1 MSTLPGPFAIPND
14 STTPY
19 KVTFDRLMR
28 ALADLQFQADVL
40 AEKPGRRCSLR
51 RHPLLAEHGFCRA
64 FLVNPRGV
72 GHGF

>member
-40 AEKPGRRCSLR
+40 AENRAAGAVFDGIP
-51 RHPLLAEHGFCRA
+51 LAEHGFCRA
-64 FLVNPRGV
+64 FPIDPRGV
-72 GHGF
+72 GHRF